1 MRPQPLS
8 DFYEGIRAV
17 LIDKDQ
23 KAVFQPGSLEGVG
36 QDAIEAFFDPLE
48 AGHSRGELQ
57 L

>member
-1 MRPQPLS
+1 MRPQPHS

-23 KAVFQPGSLEGVG
+23 KAVFQPASLEGVQ
-36 QDAIEAFFDPLE
+36 QDAVNAFFEPLE
-48 AGHSRGELQ
+48 AGRSRGELQ